1 MAKTY
6 QINNLKIAYS
16 RLYEKWQVKN
26 LKGVVLEEFKLL
38 EDAKKWAEK
47 THDFIQK

>member
-6 QINNLKIAYS
+6 QINNLTIDYS
-16 RLYEKWQVKN
+16 RFYKKWQVKT

-38 EDAKKWAEK
+38 EDAKKWAER